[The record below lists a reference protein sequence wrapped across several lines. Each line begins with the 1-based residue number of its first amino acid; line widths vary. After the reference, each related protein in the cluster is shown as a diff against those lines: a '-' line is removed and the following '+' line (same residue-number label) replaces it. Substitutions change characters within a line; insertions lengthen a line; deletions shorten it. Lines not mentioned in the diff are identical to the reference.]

1 MLANHK
7 KGVFFIEKSILGWK
21 STTDK
26 VAFQSYFKFKV
37 EDINFFYLY
46 ALTCMLH
53 YRIYG
58 FLLTK
63 LSVRKTGSSKL
74 QFEESTNE
82 NTVFGYY
89 LKGGFS
95 SFFYPLTTPLWG
107 VLVLSIL
114 QKRLEGGKFLPPSS
128 SSKKKEKG
136 EVGKIAEED
145 Y

>member
-1 MLANHK
+1 MALHQCWPTTK

-21 STTDK
+21 STTGK
-26 VAFQSYFKFKV
+26 VVFQSYFKFKV
-37 EDINFFYLY
+37 EDIKFFYLY

-63 LSVRKTGSSKL
+63 LSVRKTRSSKL

-89 LKGGFS
+89 LKGRFS
-95 SFFYPLTTPLWG
+95 SFCYPLTTPLWG
-107 VLVLSIL
+107 FLVLSIL

-128 SSKKKEKG
+128 PPKKRKRRG
-136 EVGKIAEED
+136 R
-145 Y
+145 

>member
-1 MLANHK
+1 
-7 KGVFFIEKSILGWK
+7 
-21 STTDK
+21 
-26 VAFQSYFKFKV
+26 
-37 EDINFFYLY
+37 
-46 ALTCMLH
+46 MLH

-63 LSVRKTGSSKL
+63 LSVRKAGSSKL

-107 VLVLSIL
+107 GGGLVLSIL

-128 SSKKKEKG
+128 SPQKKEKG